1 MCYNQY
7 FLRGDVMIKKS
18 GSNYKVTD
26 STGKK
31 VLGTHSTKKKALD
44 QIAAIEASKA
54 KRKK

>member
-1 MCYNQY
+1 MLKHIGN
-7 FLRGDVMIKKS
+7 S
-18 GSNYKVTD
+18 WKVFD

-31 VLGTHSTKKKALD
+31 LLGTHKSRAEALR